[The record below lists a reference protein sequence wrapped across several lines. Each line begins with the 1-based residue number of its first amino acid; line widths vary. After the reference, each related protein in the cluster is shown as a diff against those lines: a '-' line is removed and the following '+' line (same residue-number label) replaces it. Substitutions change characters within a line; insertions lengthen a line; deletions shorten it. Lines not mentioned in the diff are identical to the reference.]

1 MNENCGVVGDL
12 LPLYHDGVCSEE
24 SRKLVEDHLSHCQRC
39 RAVLDGF
46 DDDRNSELWS
56 EGQRDDLKPLKKINQ
71 TVRKGKRKAALIGV
85 GITLGVMTV
94 LFGAYNIWWYTQCLG
109 FYQQFALGHELLSM
123 YAYDENGNR
132 IPDVKPVVINDKLC
146 CWEDET
152 YQYEVR
158 LPEYLDHRNGQVS
171 VKRLDNEPDGYS
183 IRLYIERGSE
193 HEYEYH
199 VSIMVSRQED
209 MYEYFILDPQL
220 NQLYLEHWDVEFIE
234 RQNEIFLE
242 YQGEVME
249 LIEAA
254 KAMWSCLE

>member
-24 SRKLVEDHLSHCQRC
+24 SKKLVEAHLSHCQQC
-39 RAVLDGF
+39 RALLETLADKLD
-46 DDDRNSELWS
+46 DEMQL
-56 EGQRDDLKPLKKINQ
+56 EKQRDELKPLEQIRQ
-71 TVRKGKRKAALIGV
+71 TVRKGKRKAALTGI
-85 GITLGVMTV
+85 GITLAVVMA
-94 LFGAYNIWWYTQCLG
+94 LFGVYNVWWYTQCLG

-146 CWEDET
+146 CWEDEI

-171 VKRLDNEPDGYS
+171 VKRLDNDPEGYS
-183 IRLYIERGSE
+183 IKLYISRGMAQDCEYNVWIVDDSE
-193 HEYEYH
+193 D
-199 VSIMVSRQED
+199 IF
-209 MYEYFILDPQL
+209 EYFILDAQL
-220 NQLYLEHWDVEFIE
+220 NQLYLDHWDEEFIE
-234 RQNEIFLE
+234 RENEMFLV
-242 YQGEVME
+242 YQDEVME